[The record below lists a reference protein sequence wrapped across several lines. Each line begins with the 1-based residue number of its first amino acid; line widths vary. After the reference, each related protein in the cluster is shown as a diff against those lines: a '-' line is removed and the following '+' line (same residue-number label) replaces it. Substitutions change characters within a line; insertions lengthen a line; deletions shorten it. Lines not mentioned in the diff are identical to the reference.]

1 MRNDIVIALAGN
13 PNSGKTTIFNALTGA
28 RQRVGNWPGVTV
40 ERKEGKTNLDGR
52 QVTVVDLPGIYSLTA
67 NSMDERIARD
77 FITHDNPFLIAVV
90 VDASNLERNLYLSL
104 QLMELNTSPVV
115 LIFNMMDEVE
125 EKGMN
130 IDVEELSRILGVPII
145 PTAAKKNMGIG
156 RLKKA
161 LAEQIENKELAPPN
175 IPFRYR
181 ENIELA
187 IQRLSEKLAKD
198 QALTSLSPPR
208 WLGLKLL
215 EDDREY
221 LARLEKCPFR
231 DEIFDDLGV
240 LKKELEKE
248 IGYDLETALVEERYG
263 YINGLVKE
271 CVKKTWGLSDR
282 LSLSDKIDKV
292 LANRILGLPIF
303 FLLIWLIFKLTFDV
317 GGFFVEYV
325 DQGFGFLGSQAAA
338 LISALD
344 GPVWLSSLVQ
354 DGIIGGVGSVMVFVP
369 IIFFLYLAI
378 SLMEES
384 GYMARGAFVMDKIM
398 HAMGLHG
405 KSFIPMV
412 VGFGCNVPGIMATR
426 TLENPKDR
434 IITILISPL
443 MSCAA
448 RLPIYILFAGAFF
461 AKHQGTVIFSIYML
475 GILLA
480 MALARLFKSL
490 FFKGEPAPLIME
502 LPPYRLPS
510 WKSILLS
517 AWHRCFIFVKK
528 AGTVI
533 FLAVIVVWFLAS
545 MPLGVEYASQQSI
558 VGRIGSLLSPL
569 LEPLGFGFWQA
580 TVALVFGVLAKEI
593 VVGTLGTL
601 YGAGDET
608 LAAAISQHFTPV
620 SAYGFMVLCLVY
632 IPCVATIGAVRKE
645 TNSWLWASFTVAYTL
660 VLGWVLAF
668 IIYQVGGFLFPV

>member
-1 MRNDIVIALAGN
+1 
-13 PNSGKTTIFNALTGA
+13 
-28 RQRVGNWPGVTV
+28 
-40 ERKEGKTNLDGR
+40 EG
-52 QVTVVDLPGIYSLTA
+52 PA
-67 NSMDERIARD
+67 
-77 FITHDNPFLIAVV
+77 
-90 VDASNLERNLYLSL
+90 
-104 QLMELNTSPVV
+104 
-115 LIFNMMDEVE
+115 
-125 EKGMN
+125 
-130 IDVEELSRILGVPII
+130 
-145 PTAAKKNMGIG
+145 
-156 RLKKA
+156 
-161 LAEQIENKELAPPN
+161 
-175 IPFRYR
+175 
-181 ENIELA
+181 
-187 IQRLSEKLAKD
+187 
-198 QALTSLSPPR
+198 
-208 WLGLKLL
+208 
-215 EDDREY
+215 
-221 LARLEKCPFR
+221 
-231 DEIFDDLGV
+231 
-240 LKKELEKE
+240 
-248 IGYDLETALVEERYG
+248 
-263 YINGLVKE
+263 
-271 CVKKTWGLSDR
+271 
-282 LSLSDKIDKV
+282 
-292 LANRILGLPIF
+292 
-303 FLLIWLIFKLTFDV
+303 
-317 GGFFVEYV
+317 
-325 DQGFGFLGSQAAA
+325 
-338 LISALD
+338 
-344 GPVWLSSLVQ
+344 WLSSLVQ
-354 DGIIGGVGSVMVFVP
+354 DGIIGGVGSVMVFIP

-378 SLMEES
+378 SLLEES

-461 AKHQGTVIFSIYML
+461 AKNQGTVIFSIYML

-558 VGRIGSLLSPL
+558 IGRIGSLLAPL
-569 LEPLGFGFWQA
+569 LEPLGFGYWQA
-580 TVALVFGVLAKEI
+580 TVALVFGVLAKEV

-601 YGAGDET
+601 YGAGDQT

-620 SAYGFMVLCLVY
+620 TAYGFMVLCLVY

-645 TNSWLWASFTVAYTL
+645 TNSWFWASFTVAYTL
-660 VLGWVLAF
+660 ALGWVLAF
-668 IIYQVGGFLFPV
+668 IIYQVGSFLFPV